1 MEFINLGC
9 DSNEVRDRGFE
20 NIIRQTLDDNRM
32 NDTSDQKVFVDE
44 QSHILDSYRLGE
56 KIFADGFE
64 PTFIVGLWRGGS
76 AVALVV
82 QECFAYLGVPTQHTT
97 IRTSYSGREQYEQSM
112 RRFEGIRVHGK
123 SYALETLR
131 ADDRLL
137 IVDDV
142 FRSGRHTRAVVDQ
155 LRLGLRRNM
164 PREVRVATLW
174 KHALSDAS
182 QVDYFL
188 NETDRWIVLPYEL
201 SGLSSDELREHKPEL
216 NALLANP

>member
-1 MEFINLGC
+1 
-9 DSNEVRDRGFE
+9 
-20 NIIRQTLDDNRM
+20 M
-32 NDTSDQKVFVDE
+32 NDTGDQKVFVDE

-82 QECFAYLGVPTQHTT
+82 QECFAYLGVPTEHTT

-164 PREVRVATLW
+164 PSEVRVATLW

>member
-1 MEFINLGC
+1 
-9 DSNEVRDRGFE
+9 
-20 NIIRQTLDDNRM
+20 M
-32 NDTSDQKVFVDE
+32 NDTSDSKVFVDE
-44 QSHILDSYRLGE
+44 ESHILDSYRLGE
-56 KIFADGFE
+56 KIFTDGFK

-82 QECFAYLGVPTQHTT
+82 QECFAYLGVPTEHTT

-142 FRSGRHTRAVVDQ
+142 FRSGRHTLAVVDQ

-164 PREVRVATLW
+164 PREVRIATIW
-174 KHALSDAS
+174 KHAQSDAT
-182 QVDYFL
+182 QLDYFL

-201 SGLSSDELREHKPEL
+201 SGLSSEELREHKSEL
-216 NALLANP
+216 STLLADH

>member
-1 MEFINLGC
+1 MDVWDN
-9 DSNEVRDRGFE
+9 GFK
-20 NIIRQTLDDNRM
+20 NIIRQTHDDNRM
-32 NDTSDQKVFVDE
+32 NDIGDQKVFVDE

-76 AVALVV
+76 VVALVV

-174 KHALSDAS
+174 KHAQSDAS
-182 QVDYFL
+182 QLDYFL

-201 SGLSSDELREHKPEL
+201 SGLSSEELREHKPEL
-216 NALLANP
+216 RELLADL

>member
-1 MEFINLGC
+1 
-9 DSNEVRDRGFE
+9 
-20 NIIRQTLDDNRM
+20 M
-32 NDTSDQKVFVDE
+32 NDTGDQKVFVDE
-44 QSHILDSYRLGE
+44 RSHILDSYRLGE

-82 QECFAYLGVPTQHTT
+82 QECFAYLGVPTEHTT

-123 SYALETLR
+123 SYALEALS

-142 FRSGRHTRAVVDQ
+142 FRTGRHSRAVVIAFAK
-155 LRLGLRRNM
+155 
-164 PREVRVATLW
+164 E
-174 KHALSDAS
+174 
-182 QVDYFL
+182 
-188 NETDRWIVLPYEL
+188 E
-201 SGLSSDELREHKPEL
+201 
-216 NALLANP
+216 NALAWVTSPEVTPIHDMRRANASSKLIVIRGVDE

>member
-1 MEFINLGC
+1 
-9 DSNEVRDRGFE
+9 
-20 NIIRQTLDDNRM
+20 M
-32 NDTSDQKVFVDE
+32 NDTGDKKVFVDE
-44 QSHILDSYRLGE
+44 ESHILDSYRLGE

-82 QECFAYLGVPTQHTT
+82 QECFAYLGVPTEHTT

-142 FRSGRHTRAVVDQ
+142 FRSGRHTLAVVDQ

-164 PREVRVATLW
+164 PREVRVATIW
-174 KHALSDAS
+174 KHAQSDAT
-182 QVDYFL
+182 QLDYFL

-201 SGLSSDELREHKPEL
+201 SGLSSEELREHKPEL
-216 NALLANP
+216 SALLADH

>member
-1 MEFINLGC
+1 
-9 DSNEVRDRGFE
+9 
-20 NIIRQTLDDNRM
+20 M
-32 NDTSDQKVFVDE
+32 NDIGDQKVFVDE

-82 QECFAYLGVPTQHTT
+82 QECFAYLGVPTEHTT

-123 SYALETLR
+123 SYALEALS

-142 FRSGRHTRAVVDQ
+142 FRTGRHSRAVVDQ
-155 LRLGLRRNM
+155 LRVGLRRNM
-164 PREVRVATLW
+164 PKEVRVAALW
-174 KHALSDAS
+174 KHTQSDDS
-182 QVDYFL
+182 QLDYFL
-188 NETDRWIVLPYEL
+188 HETDRWVVLPYEL
-201 SGLSSDELREHKPEL
+201 SGLSPNEIRANKPQL
-216 NALLANP
+216 SQLFPDG

>member
-1 MEFINLGC
+1 
-9 DSNEVRDRGFE
+9 
-20 NIIRQTLDDNRM
+20 M
-32 NDTSDQKVFVDE
+32 NDTGDQKVFVDE

-82 QECFAYLGVPTQHTT
+82 QECFAYLGVPTEHTT

-123 SYALETLR
+123 SYALETLT

-182 QVDYFL
+182 QLDYFL

>member
-1 MEFINLGC
+1 
-9 DSNEVRDRGFE
+9 
-20 NIIRQTLDDNRM
+20 M
-32 NDTSDQKVFVDE
+32 NDTGDKKVFVDE
-44 QSHILDSYRLGE
+44 ESHILDSYRLGE

-82 QECFAYLGVPTQHTT
+82 QECFAYLGVPTEHTT

-112 RRFEGIRVHGK
+112 RRFEDIRVHGK

-142 FRSGRHTRAVVDQ
+142 FRSGRHTLAVVDQ

-164 PREVRVATLW
+164 PREVRVATIW
-174 KHALSDAS
+174 KHAQSDAT
-182 QVDYFL
+182 QLDYFL

-201 SGLSSDELREHKPEL
+201 SGLSSEELREHKPEL
-216 NALLANP
+216 SALMADH

>member
-1 MEFINLGC
+1 
-9 DSNEVRDRGFE
+9 
-20 NIIRQTLDDNRM
+20 M
-32 NDTSDQKVFVDE
+32 NDTGDQKVFVDE
-44 QSHILDSYRLGE
+44 RSHILDSYRLGE

-82 QECFAYLGVPTQHTT
+82 QECFAYLGVPTEHTT

-182 QVDYFL
+182 QLDYFL

>member
-1 MEFINLGC
+1 
-9 DSNEVRDRGFE
+9 
-20 NIIRQTLDDNRM
+20 M
-32 NDTSDQKVFVDE
+32 NDTGDVKVFVDE

-82 QECFAYLGVPTQHTT
+82 QECFAYLGVPTEHTT

-142 FRSGRHTRAVVDQ
+142 YRSGRHTRAVVDQ

-164 PREVRVATLW
+164 PREVRIATLW
-174 KHALSDAS
+174 KHAQSDAS
-182 QVDYFL
+182 QLDYFL
-188 NETDRWIVLPYEL
+188 HETDRWIVLPYEL
-201 SGLSSDELREHKPEL
+201 SGLTSEEIREHKPEL
-216 NALLANP
+216 SPLLADP

>member
-1 MEFINLGC
+1 
-9 DSNEVRDRGFE
+9 
-20 NIIRQTLDDNRM
+20 M
-32 NDTSDQKVFVDE
+32 NDIGDQKVFVDE

-82 QECFAYLGVPTQHTT
+82 QECFAYLGVPTEHTT

-182 QVDYFL
+182 QLDYFL

>member
-1 MEFINLGC
+1 
-9 DSNEVRDRGFE
+9 
-20 NIIRQTLDDNRM
+20 M
-32 NDTSDQKVFVDE
+32 NDTGDQKVFVDE
-44 QSHILDSYRLGE
+44 RSHILDSYRLGE

>member
-1 MEFINLGC
+1 MDVWDN
-9 DSNEVRDRGFE
+9 GFR
-20 NIIRQTLDDNRM
+20 NIIRQTHDDNRM
-32 NDTSDQKVFVDE
+32 NDIGDQKVFVDE

-76 AVALVV
+76 VVALVV

-174 KHALSDAS
+174 KHAQSDAS
-182 QVDYFL
+182 QLDYFL

-201 SGLSSDELREHKPEL
+201 SGLSSEELREHKPEL
-216 NALLANP
+216 RELLADL

>member
-1 MEFINLGC
+1 
-9 DSNEVRDRGFE
+9 
-20 NIIRQTLDDNRM
+20 M

-44 QSHILDSYRLGE
+44 RSHILDSYRLGE

-82 QECFAYLGVPTQHTT
+82 QECFAYLGVPTEHTT

-142 FRSGRHTRAVVDQ
+142 YRSGRHTRAVVDQ

-164 PREVRVATLW
+164 PREVRIATLW
-174 KHALSDAS
+174 KHAQSDAS
-182 QVDYFL
+182 QLDYFL
-188 NETDRWIVLPYEL
+188 HETDRWIVLPYEL
-201 SGLSSDELREHKPEL
+201 SGLTSEEIREHKPEL
-216 NALLANP
+216 SPLLADP

>member
-1 MEFINLGC
+1 
-9 DSNEVRDRGFE
+9 
-20 NIIRQTLDDNRM
+20 M
-32 NDTSDQKVFVDE
+32 NDIGDQKVFVDE

-76 AVALVV
+76 VVALVV
-82 QECFAYLGVPTQHTT
+82 QECFAYLGVTTEHTT

-131 ADDRLL
+131 AEDRLL

-142 FRSGRHTRAVVDQ
+142 YRSGRHTRAVVDQ

-174 KHALSDAS
+174 KHAQSDAS
-182 QVDYFL
+182 QLDYFL

-201 SGLSSDELREHKPEL
+201 SGLSSEELREHKPEL
-216 NALLANP
+216 SALLADP